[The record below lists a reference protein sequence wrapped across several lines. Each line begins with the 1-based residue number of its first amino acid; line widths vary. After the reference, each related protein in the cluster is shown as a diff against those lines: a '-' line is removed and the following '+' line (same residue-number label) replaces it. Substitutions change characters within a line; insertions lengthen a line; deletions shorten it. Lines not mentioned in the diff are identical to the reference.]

1 MNPELIAVSRGDEPA
16 DVLLVG
22 GHVVNVFT
30 GELESSAVAL
40 KGAWIAGVGEGYR
53 ARSVVELDGA
63 FVAPGLI
70 DAHVHIESSLATP
83 PEFCRAVVPRG
94 TTTVISDPHEIAN
107 VHGLEGIR
115 YMLAA
120 SEGLPLTVFVQASS
134 CVPAT
139 HMATAG
145 ASLDAA
151 DLISLLDHPRVLG
164 LAEVMNFP
172 GVIGADPAVWSK
184 LDAFRGR
191 PIDGHAPGVTGPL
204 LNAYVAAGPSSDH
217 ESTTPQEALEKL
229 RRGLYLFLREA
240 TNARNL
246 STLLPVLTDAN
257 RRRVALCTDD
267 RQPPDLLDEGG
278 IDAMLRNVMAAGV
291 PPVEA
296 IRLATLNPAEFYHL
310 DDRGAVGPGRRADLV
325 ILDRLEGLEIR
336 ETWSAGAPVA
346 RGGRLLEGTLPL
358 RSVDP
363 PPPEVRTGTEGY
375 DLSIPVEGTEVRVI
389 GLVPDQLVTEHL
401 TVRPTIEDGQVVADP
416 GRDILKIVVVER
428 HAGSGRLGLGLVQG
442 MGLAR
447 GAIAGTVAH
456 DHHNVIAVGADDES
470 LRTAIDEVIHLGGG
484 LAVAEGRRVSAT
496 LPLPIG
502 GLMSPEPIET
512 IRVALDAVV
521 ETARGLGSGLHDP
534 FMAMSFLGLEVIP
547 SLKITDLGL
556 VDVEAFRRV
565 SIWVDEDVS
574 A

>member
-1 MNPELIAVSRGDEPA
+1 
-16 DVLLVG
+16 
-22 GHVVNVFT
+22 
-30 GELESSAVAL
+30 
-40 KGAWIAGVGEGYR
+40 
-53 ARSVVELDGA
+53 
-63 FVAPGLI
+63 
-70 DAHVHIESSLATP
+70 
-83 PEFCRAVVPRG
+83 
-94 TTTVISDPHEIAN
+94 
-107 VHGLEGIR
+107 
-115 YMLAA
+115 
-120 SEGLPLTVFVQASS
+120 
-134 CVPAT
+134 
-139 HMATAG
+139 
-145 ASLDAA
+145 
-151 DLISLLDHPRVLG
+151 
-164 LAEVMNFP
+164 
-172 GVIGADPAVWSK
+172 
-184 LDAFRGR
+184 
-191 PIDGHAPGVTGPL
+191 
-204 LNAYVAAGPSSDH
+204 
-217 ESTTPQEALEKL
+217 
-229 RRGLYLFLREA
+229 
-240 TNARNL
+240 
-246 STLLPVLTDAN
+246 
-257 RRRVALCTDD
+257 
-267 RQPPDLLDEGG
+267 
-278 IDAMLRNVMAAGV
+278 MAAGV
-291 PPVEA
+291 PPLEA

-310 DDRGAVGPGRRADLV
+310 DDRGAVAPGRRADLV

-358 RSVDP
+358 HSVEP
-363 PPPEVRTGTEGY
+363 PPPEVRTGPEGY

-389 GLVPDQLVTEHL
+389 GLVPDQLVTGHL

-470 LRTAIDEVIHLGGG
+470 LRTAIDQVIQLGGG
-484 LAVAEGRRVSAT
+484 LVVAEGRRVSAT